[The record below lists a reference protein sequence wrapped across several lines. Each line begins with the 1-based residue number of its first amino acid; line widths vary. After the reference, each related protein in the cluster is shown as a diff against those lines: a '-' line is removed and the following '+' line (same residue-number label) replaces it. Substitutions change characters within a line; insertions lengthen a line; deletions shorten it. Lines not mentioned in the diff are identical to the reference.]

1 MNQQRSV
8 ELIII
13 LVYNE
18 LMNAITGAV
27 SYNTKKVDKP
37 YRKKSL
43 VYKKKAKNETKKGQ
57 YWFEYL
63 KYIRQIEDLTKQLL
77 TAHC

>member
-1 MNQQRSV
+1 M

-43 VYKKKAKNETKKGQ
+43 VYKKKAKNETKKG
-57 YWFEYL
+57 
-63 KYIRQIEDLTKQLL
+63 
-77 TAHC
+77 